1 MEIPNLAGVID
12 AKDVHTKGGGFA
24 AKYMAWAKISQLLH
38 EHAPGWQF
46 HLKINQQTGHVWN
59 APDGSGYLVCCFT
72 NPTGEQTADFLF
84 PVMDHRNNPIPV
96 EKITSRALTD
106 SHRRGL
112 CACAAFTFSLG
123 YELWADEEISS
134 EPQTPPKKQRNW
146 RETKTVNSPEATKTE
161 EVPEQCNMP
170 DKTNLI
176 SEVVGLIQTKI
187 KDEKL
192 RLGFIAGKAAEFDL
206 DGEGSKLEQMKLDQL
221 QTCIKELKG
230 MK

>member
-1 MEIPNLAGVID
+1 
-12 AKDVHTKGGGFA
+12 
-24 AKYMAWAKISQLLH
+24 
-38 EHAPGWQF
+38 
-46 HLKINQQTGHVWN
+46 
-59 APDGSGYLVCCFT
+59 
-72 NPTGEQTADFLF
+72 
-84 PVMDHRNNPIPV
+84 
-96 EKITSRALTD
+96 
-106 SHRRGL
+106 
-112 CACAAFTFSLG
+112 
-123 YELWADEEISS
+123 
-134 EPQTPPKKQRNW
+134 
-146 RETKTVNSPEATKTE
+146 
-161 EVPEQCNMP
+161 MP